1 MANPENTI
9 IDPELDA
16 IQKAARARIAAE
28 AAVAKAAR
36 EREDAEE
43 VTALQESHDLQ
54 TGALSAYNQAQYE
67 NVGQILSD
75 VQGKMNVAKEKDAT
89 AQKRENAF
97 RYISGLGDT
106 LSGIA
111 NLVGV
116 TQGASNQQQT
126 YNSHEVVRKAEE
138 ARKARNIEIE
148 DLSKRLDELKTRERD
163 LRAAGSLKEAEL
175 QASMAKEKAA
185 LSKDQ
190 RTAAATEK
198 KFYANKSEDAAEEA
212 TRNYFKQQELDIEAK
227 KPRRTSTAKPR
238 IIKVVDEDGSMLD
251 FDVSSFKNFDA
262 DYQRAFDAAIK
273 DGTSGLEEEEIKAYE
288 KAAKLAGTEGDRAL
302 KEFFRTHTPRKT
314 IIKRMG
320 INNPRYQ

>member
-9 IDPELDA
+9 FDPELDA

-28 AAVAKAAR
+28 AAAAKAAR
-36 EREDAEE
+36 EKADADEM
-43 VTALQESHDLQ
+43 TALQESHDLQ

-106 LSGIA
+106 LSGVA
-111 NLVGV
+111 NLVG
-116 TQGASNQQQT
+116 TAHGAANQQQT
-126 YNSHEVVRKAEE
+126 YNSHEVVKKAEE
-138 ARKARNIEIE
+138 ARKARKIEIE
-148 DLSKRLDELKTRERD
+148 DLSKRLDELKTRERE

-185 LSKDQ
+185 LSKEH

-198 KFYANKSEDAAEEA
+198 KFYSNKSEDAAEEA
-212 TRNYFKQQELDIEAK
+212 TRNYFKQQEIDADAN
-227 KPRRTSTAKPR
+227 KPSTDKSR
-238 IIKVVDEDGSMLD
+238 IIKIMDEDGSMLD
-251 FDVSSFKNFDA
+251 FDVSNFKNFEA
-262 DYQRAFDAAIK
+262 DYQRAFDAAVK
-273 DGTSGLEEEEIKAYE
+273 AGASGLTPEEIEEYN
-288 KAAKLAGTEGDRAL
+288 KAAKLASVEGDRAL